1 MSILGNI
8 IWLVFGGLL
17 SAISWTIVG
26 ILWSVTIIGLPIGLQ
41 CFKIARLCLSPFGK
55 HVENSSGAGS
65 LLLNILWL
73 IFGGI
78 ELAIGHLIV
87 GLILCL
93 TIIGIPFGKQFFK
106 LAHLSLIPFGAN
118 IRRTKDMYM
127 TIN

>member
-1 MSILGNI
+1 MSLLGNI
-8 IWLVFGGLL
+8 IWLIFGGIL
-17 SAISWTIVG
+17 SAIAWLLIG

-41 CFKIARLCLSPFGK
+41 CFKMARLSLSPFGK
-55 HVENSSGAGS
+55 HVESTGSASS
-65 LLLNILWL
+65 LLLNIFWL

-87 GLILCL
+87 GLLLCM

-106 LAHLSLIPFGAN
+106 LAHLSLVPFGAV
-118 IRRTKDMYM
+118 IRPSKTPYM